1 MSGLGVS
8 VWSFQFDGTRPIDNL
23 VVVSFGV
30 LHRLKH
36 QLSIDRRHAPDDSL
50 ERRGDAASARSIQ
63 PKASEFFSCA
73 TAETVRIELSAEA
86 SARCMSLVFMVTL
99 FHPST

>member
-1 MSGLGVS
+1 MIGRQLGIRIEIDRVR
-8 VWSFQFDGTRPIDNL
+8 VRRERLVLPIDGTRPIDNL

-50 ERRGDAASARSIQ
+50 ERAAMQRPLGQFSRRLLSFSPARPRRRLESSSAQRS
-63 PKASEFFSCA
+63 
-73 TAETVRIELSAEA
+73 VLD
-86 SARCMSLVFMVTL
+86 V
-99 FHPST
+99 